1 MKKYITCDGQFKKI
15 VSDEIIRRFRG
26 GELIT
31 IAGRPGTGKTDFVLN
46 IAKEILLNQNKPV
59 AMFSLGT
66 PILQLYS
73 KMICLH
79 SGISETK
86 LEQGDLT
93 KEEQL
98 IFDKSVAKIN
108 KIKILVDDTAQ
119 LSPLDLCSRST
130 QFKKDNP
137 DLALIIIDYF
147 QLINVKGIKKSSP
160 KEQFAYAAKLL
171 KDLALNL
178 CVTILV
184 TSMLSRGNEIKY
196 KPDLSQLGSAIS
208 LEEYSDKIILLHRPG
223 NNSDKTDNQQKLLN
237 EINK

>member
-1 MKKYITCDGQFKKI
+1 MKKYITCDGQFKEI
-15 VSDEIIRRFRG
+15 VSDEIIRRFRD

-66 PILQLYS
+66 PVLQLYS

-86 LEQGDLT
+86 LEKGNLT
-93 KEEQL
+93 KEEQ
-98 IFDKSVAKIN
+98 
-108 KIKILVDDTAQ
+108 
-119 LSPLDLCSRST
+119 
-130 QFKKDNP
+130 
-137 DLALIIIDYF
+137 IIDYF

-208 LEEYSDKIILLHRPG
+208 LNDKIIENRKIHFWRIYC
-223 NNSDKTDNQQKLLN
+223 DKTDNQQKLLN